1 VNIETRRLFMRPVS
15 VLDGD
20 ALYRLHCDPLV
31 VELIMQGRSPTREES
46 DARLSL
52 YLDEWRR
59 YGYGFWMLYLR
70 ESNGDLTFVG
80 RAGLRHYDDKDVEIG
95 CCLFGFSSGKKIA
108 LESLGPI
115 IAYAFER
122 LPIVRLVSV
131 IRPENIRS
139 QKMTANLGFSYRG
152 MTEHNGTAFRFY
164 EMKRAD
170 NPFCEREKV

>member
-1 VNIETRRLFMRPVS
+1 MNLETHRLFMRPVS
-15 VLDGD
+15 ARDGD

-31 VELIMQGRSPTREES
+31 VELIMQGKPPTREES

-52 YLDEWRR
+52 YLDEWQR

-70 ESNGDLTFVG
+70 ECNGDLTFVG
-80 RAGLRHYDDKDVEIG
+80 RAGLRRYDDEDVEIG
-95 CCLFGFSSGKKIA
+95 CCLFGFSSGRKIA

-115 IAYAFER
+115 VAYAFER
-122 LPIVRLVSV
+122 LPIARLVSV
-131 IRPENIRS
+131 IRLENIRS
-139 QKMTANLGFSYRG
+139 QKMTTKLGFRYHG

-170 NPFCEREKV
+170 NPFCEGERA